1 MDKRLQQFL
10 ELEDLTPSKL
20 ADILQIQRSGI
31 SHLLSG
37 RNKPSFDFIEGLL
50 TNFPQIN
57 PEWLIL
63 GKGKPYKSQISLPP
77 SEPAPSPTPAPDY
90 SSTHTT
96 ASPSATSSPSSPAT
110 LFDTIPGQRRE
121 SLFDLDQSAPEME
134 VERPTRVITIP
145 SALNPVQEEEEPT
158 PTVAQPV
165 TRVYEPAQPSENR
178 IVEPIPTPTPN
189 ISAVKRDKHI
199 VRITVFYSDGTFE
212 EK

>member
-37 RNKPSFDFIEGLL
+37 RNKPSFDFIQGIL

-63 GKGKPYKSQISLPP
+63 GKGKPYKSQISAPPP
-77 SEPAPSPTPAPDY
+77 SPIPTIAPTTSPAPD
-90 SSTHTT
+90 TT
-96 ASPSATSSPSSPAT
+96 QTTTTPSSPAT
-110 LFDTIPGQRRE
+110 LFDIPADRTRA
-121 SLFDLDQSAPEME
+121 SLFDMPQFVPETAF
-134 VERPTRVITIP
+134 ERPTEQIP
-145 SALNPVQEEEEPT
+145 TPSMPNDVQEEPPVT
-158 PTVAQPV
+158 PPVSQHV
-165 TRVYEPAQPSENR
+165 TRVSEPSQPSENR
-178 IVEPIPTPTPN
+178 ILDPIATSNPDIP
-189 ISAVKRDKHI
+189 AAKRDKHI

>member
-37 RNKPSFDFIEGLL
+37 RNKPSFDFIQGIL

-63 GKGKPYKSQISLPP
+63 GKGRPYKSQVSAPP
-77 SEPAPSPTPAPDY
+77 PTPAQ
-90 SSTHTT
+90 TT
-96 ASPSATSSPSSPAT
+96 VVAPTSVSPNATTPSSPAT
-110 LFDTIPGQRRE
+110 LFDIPADRNRE
-121 SLFDLDQSAPEME
+121 SLFDMPQFVPETAF
-134 VERPTRVITIP
+134 ERPTKQIP
-145 SALNPVQEEEEPT
+145 TPSMPNDVQEEPPVT
-158 PTVAQPV
+158 PPVSQQV
-165 TRVYEPAQPSENR
+165 TRVPEPSQPSENR
-178 IVEPIPTPTPN
+178 ILEPIATPN
-189 ISAVKRDKHI
+189 PNIPAAKRDKHI
-199 VRITVFYSDGTFE
+199 VRITVFYNDGTFE

>member
-37 RNKPSFDFIEGLL
+37 RNKPSFDFIQGVL

-121 SLFDLDQSAPEME
+121 SLLDSNQFSPKTR
-134 VERPTRVITIP
+134 VERPTQVITTP
-145 SALNPVQEEEEPT
+145 SALNPIQEEEQPT
-158 PTVAQPV
+158 PTVTQQV
-165 TRVYEPAQPSENR
+165 TGVYEPTQPSENR
-178 IVEPIPTPTPN
+178 FIEPIPTPNPD
-189 ISAVKRDKHI
+189 ISALKRDKHI

>member
-37 RNKPSFDFIEGLL
+37 RNKPSFDFIQGIL

-63 GKGKPYKSQISLPP
+63 GKGRPYKSQVSAPP
-77 SEPAPSPTPAPDY
+77 PTPAQ
-90 SSTHTT
+90 TT
-96 ASPSATSSPSSPAT
+96 VVAPTSVSPNATTPSSPAT
-110 LFDTIPGQRRE
+110 LFDIPADRNRE
-121 SLFDLDQSAPEME
+121 SLFDMPQFVPETAF
-134 VERPTRVITIP
+134 ERPTKQIP
-145 SALNPVQEEEEPT
+145 TPSMPNDVQEEP
-158 PTVAQPV
+158 PV
-165 TRVYEPAQPSENR
+165 TPPVSQQFTRVPEPLQPSENR
-178 IVEPIPTPTPN
+178 ILEPIATTNPN
-189 ISAVKRDKHI
+189 IPAAKRDKHI
-199 VRITVFYSDGTFE
+199 VRITVFYNDGTFE

>member
-37 RNKPSFDFIEGLL
+37 RNKPSFDFIQGILK
-50 TNFPQIN
+50 NFPQIN

-63 GKGKPYKSQISLPP
+63 GKGKPYKSQNTF
-77 SEPAPSPTPAPDY
+77 PSPLPDQTITSAPTPV
-90 SSTHTT
+90 TT
-96 ASPSATSSPSSPAT
+96 VPPTTGSPSSPVT
-110 LFDTIPGQRRE
+110 LFDTIPNRNQE
-121 SLFDLDQSAPEME
+121 SLFDLPHFVPESVVDSSRE
-134 VERPTRVITIP
+134 GISTQNP
-145 SALNPVQEEEEPT
+145 LNDVQEEPKAIS
-158 PTVAQPV
+158 PVPQQV
-165 TRVYEPAQPSENR
+165 TRISEPSQPSENR
-178 IVEPIPTPTPN
+178 FIEPISTPIQN
-189 ISAVKRDKHI
+189 IQAAKRDKHI